1 MHRSLRQKVVA
12 TAAVA
17 VVLSGLALAAVSAT
31 GQGNDAHRGARHGA
45 HRHSAHDLTTAA
57 SYLGISS
64 AQLAGELR
72 SGKTLAQ
79 IAAATSGKSAQGLS
93 ATLLAAR
100 QAKLAKAGARLQQRV
115 AAEVNR
121 PGGPGGGEGAAN
133 ASKRG
138 SRLQAM
144 FSSPK
149 HIGSIAASY
158 LGVAP
163 AQLKAELGAG
173 RTLAQVADA
182 TAGKS
187 RAGLVAALVASRRT
201 RLHAALAS
209 GRVSHARGA
218 KRGAA
223 LQARASALVQRS
235 FAQAPHP
242 G

>member
-17 VVLSGLALAAVSAT
+17 VLVGGLALAAVSAT
-31 GQGNDAHRGARHGA
+31 GQGDAHRGARHGA
-45 HRHSAHDLTTAA
+45 HRNSARDLATAA

-72 SGKTLAQ
+72 QGKTLAQ
-79 IAAATSGKSAQGLS
+79 VAAATSGKSAQGLS
-93 ATLLAAR
+93 TALLAAR
-100 QAKLAKAGARLQQRV
+100 QAKLAKAGAHLQQRV

-138 SRLQAM
+138 ARLQAM

-149 HIGSIAASY
+149 HIGSVAASY

-163 AQLKAELGAG
+163 EQLQSQLSAG
-173 RTLAQVADA
+173 KTLAQVADA

-187 RAGLVAALVASRRT
+187 RAGLIAALVASRRT
-201 RLHAALAS
+201 RLDAALAS
-209 GRVSHARGA
+209 GRVSHAKGA

-235 FAQAPHP
+235 FAQAAHP